1 MIDFLDFEGNL
12 GDKNEI
18 EILFVLR
25 EPNDKN
31 EEQDMSINKF
41 WMKRVI
47 NKEVKSTRYVNV
59 LGALAGLIL
68 NKPASSFDERIEL
81 LKKCAYINLSP
92 FEGKA
97 NASKKYWNIL
107 KAFDINISEQN
118 NIDFLSSAENIAKN
132 RAHIINQAINS
143 GCSNIVT
150 LREISKKLENNAEV
164 IGEITATTRHSNMT
178 FPIFEQKNKVKI
190 YSFWHPS
197 YTHISKDTL
206 KNLQIEL
213 K

>member
-81 LKKCAYINLSP
+81 LKNVLI
-92 FEGKA
+92 
-97 NASKKYWNIL
+97 
-107 KAFDINISEQN
+107 
-118 NIDFLSSAENIAKN
+118 
-132 RAHIINQAINS
+132 
-143 GCSNIVT
+143 
-150 LREISKKLENNAEV
+150 
-164 IGEITATTRHSNMT
+164 
-178 FPIFEQKNKVKI
+178 
-190 YSFWHPS
+190 
-197 YTHISKDTL
+197 
-206 KNLQIEL
+206 
-213 K
+213 